1 MKKYIIMFIILLLP
15 LNIYAATGSIKASS
29 SSSNVTINNTF
40 TVTVKVS
47 SSGKLGSWQ
56 FGVSYDKSKLSLISG
71 EPSVVQYGDGVISS
85 KTYTYK
91 FKAIAVG
98 TATFNVENTK
108 LVDWDSESVVATSGS
123 TIKINIKKPVII
135 NYSSDNNLKSLS
147 IDGFEISPKF
157 DQKSLEYTSLVTADT
172 TKIKING
179 EVNDK
184 KAKVSGLGEFDVKEG
199 LNEFN
204 VVVTAENGTSKT
216 YVVKVTVPEKDP
228 IVNKFKNGEFNILRK
243 LPENLPTN
251 FVASTIKFN
260 EEEVACLKNDTL
272 NLTLLYLRD
281 SNNKEGFYIY
291 DEVNNEV
298 SFYNEVGSNDFKI
311 YLTNKEIN
319 IKNLIK
325 EEITINDE
333 KVFGYRL
340 TKDSNNYVISGTN
353 ISTGKNEL
361 YLYDSVNKIISLF
374 SQKDFENLNNSN
386 KLYMYVSIG
395 LGICVVILLLALILI
410 NNSKNKL
417 TKVFMQ
423 KQEEMVNQ
431 INKEKENNAN
441 KKNKRRKSKEDKDLD
456 NDESNELIF
465 YGGNETMSI
474 HSETQVVDFRG
485 ELPEKKENASVFSES
500 FPYISKLGSSLGN
513 LRYFDRSDNTID
525 YRIFVEGFPVFGT
538 DSRGQIG
545 VEVGGETN
553 GSVQVNIQT
562 SLNTIQVPIPS
573 DEEVELASTNE
584 IIQQLEAKGADSNKI
599 GSVIVGYTWQNVK
612 ETNRV
617 VDLLPEW
624 YVKYEDNWYSAND
637 LLEKLPGLE
646 AN

>member
-1 MKKYIIMFIILLLP
+1 MKKYIIMFIMLLLP

-40 TVTVKVS
+40 TVSVKVS

-123 TIKINIKKPVII
+123 TIKINIKEPVII

-157 DQKSLEYTSLVTADT
+157 DKKSLEYTSLVTADT

-184 KAKVSGLGEFDVKEG
+184 KAKVSGLGEVDVKEG

-243 LPENLPTN
+243 LPEYLPTN

-260 EEEVACLKNDTL
+260 EEEVSCLKNDNL

-281 SNNKEGFYIY
+281 SNNKDGFYIY

-298 SFYNEVGSNDFKI
+298 SYYNEVGSNDFKI

-374 SQKDFENLNNSN
+374 SQKDFETLNDSN
-386 KLYMYVSIG
+386 KLYKYVSIG
-395 LGICVVILLLALILI
+395 LGVCVVILLLVLILI

-417 TKVFMQ
+417 AKVFMK
-423 KQEEMVNQ
+423 KQEEMVDQ
-431 INKEKENNAN
+431 INKEKENNIN
-441 KKNKRRKSKEDKDLD
+441 KNNKRRKSKEDKNLEF
-456 NDESNELIF
+456 DESKDIKDN
-465 YGGNETMSI
+465 
-474 HSETQVVDFRG
+474 SE
-485 ELPEKKENASVFSES
+485 EEN
-500 FPYISKLGSSLGN
+500 I
-513 LRYFDRSDNTID
+513 
-525 YRIFVEGFPVFGT
+525 
-538 DSRGQIG
+538 
-545 VEVGGETN
+545 
-553 GSVQVNIQT
+553 
-562 SLNTIQVPIPS
+562 
-573 DEEVELASTNE
+573 
-584 IIQQLEAKGADSNKI
+584 LE
-599 GSVIVGYTWQNVK
+599 
-612 ETNRV
+612 
-617 VDLLPEW
+617 
-624 YVKYEDNWYSAND
+624 
-637 LLEKLPGLE
+637 
-646 AN
+646 

>member
-1 MKKYIIMFIILLLP
+1 MKKYIIMFIMLLLP

-123 TIKINIKKPVII
+123 TIKINIKEPVII

-147 IDGFEISPKF
+147 VDGFEISPKF

-179 EVNDK
+179 EVSDK

-216 YVVKVTVPEKDP
+216 YIVKVTVPEKDP

-251 FVASTIKFN
+251 FVTSTIKFN
-260 EEEVACLKNDTL
+260 EEEVTCLKNDTL

-298 SFYNEVGSNDFKI
+298 SYYNEVGSNDFKI

-333 KVFGYRL
+333 KVLGYRL

-361 YLYDSVNKIISLF
+361 YLYDNVNKIISLF
-374 SQKDFENLNNSN
+374 SQKDFEILNNSN

-395 LGICVVILLLALILI
+395 LGVCVVILLLALILI

-417 TKVFMQ
+417 TRVFMQ

-431 INKEKENNAN
+431 INKEKENNSN
-441 KKNKRRKSKEDKDLD
+441 KKNKRRKSKEDKNLD
-456 NDESNELIF
+456 TDESNELKD
-465 YGGNETMSI
+465 N
-474 HSETQVVDFRG
+474 G
-485 ELPEKKENASVFSES
+485 EEEN
-500 FPYISKLGSSLGN
+500 I
-513 LRYFDRSDNTID
+513 
-525 YRIFVEGFPVFGT
+525 
-538 DSRGQIG
+538 
-545 VEVGGETN
+545 
-553 GSVQVNIQT
+553 
-562 SLNTIQVPIPS
+562 
-573 DEEVELASTNE
+573 
-584 IIQQLEAKGADSNKI
+584 LE
-599 GSVIVGYTWQNVK
+599 
-612 ETNRV
+612 
-617 VDLLPEW
+617 
-624 YVKYEDNWYSAND
+624 
-637 LLEKLPGLE
+637 
-646 AN
+646 

>member
-1 MKKYIIMFIILLLP
+1 MKKYIIMFVMLLLP

-71 EPSVVQYGDGVISS
+71 EPSVVQYGDGAISS
-85 KTYTYK
+85 KSYTYK

-108 LVDWDSESVVATSGS
+108 LVDWDSESVIPTSGS
-123 TIKINIKKPVII
+123 TIKINIKEPVII
-135 NYSSDNNLKSLS
+135 NYSSDNNLKSLGVE
-147 IDGFEISPKF
+147 GFEISPVF
-157 DQKSLEYTSLVTADT
+157 DKKTLEYTSLVTPNT

-216 YVVKVTVPEKDP
+216 YIVKVTVPEKDP

-243 LPENLPTN
+243 LPDALPTN

-281 SNNKEGFYIY
+281 SKNKEGFYIY
-291 DEVNNEV
+291 DEVNNDV
-298 SFYNEVGSNDFKI
+298 SYYNELGSNDFKI
-311 YLTNKEIN
+311 YLTNKEII
-319 IKNLIK
+319 IKDLVK

-333 KVFGYRL
+333 KVIGYRL

-353 ISTGKNEL
+353 ISTGKDDL
-361 YLYDSVNKIISLF
+361 YLYDNVNKVISLF
-374 SQKDFENLNNSN
+374 SQKDYETLKDSN

-395 LGICVVILLLALILI
+395 LGICVVILLFVLILI

-431 INKEKENNAN
+431 IKLNNEKKKNNKNKKFKENTD
-441 KKNKRRKSKEDKDLD
+441 KEL
-456 NDESNELIF
+456 NQESNLKE
-465 YGGNETMSI
+465 
-474 HSETQVVDFRG
+474 
-485 ELPEKKENASVFSES
+485 EK
-500 FPYISKLGSSLGN
+500 N
-513 LRYFDRSDNTID
+513 L
-525 YRIFVEGFPVFGT
+525 E
-538 DSRGQIG
+538 
-545 VEVGGETN
+545 
-553 GSVQVNIQT
+553 
-562 SLNTIQVPIPS
+562 
-573 DEEVELASTNE
+573 
-584 IIQQLEAKGADSNKI
+584 
-599 GSVIVGYTWQNVK
+599 
-612 ETNRV
+612 
-617 VDLLPEW
+617 
-624 YVKYEDNWYSAND
+624 
-637 LLEKLPGLE
+637 
-646 AN
+646 

>member
-1 MKKYIIMFIILLLP
+1 MKKYIIMFIMLLLP

-184 KAKVSGLGEFDVKEG
+184 NAKVSGLGEFDVKEG

-243 LPENLPTN
+243 LPEDLPTN

-298 SFYNEVGSNDFKI
+298 SYYNEVGSNDFKI

-417 TKVFMQ
+417 TRVFMQ

-441 KKNKRRKSKEDKDLD
+441 KKNKRRKTKEDKNLD
-456 NDESNELIF
+456 TDESDELKDNE
-465 YGGNETMSI
+465 E
-474 HSETQVVDFRG
+474 E
-485 ELPEKKENASVFSES
+485 EN
-500 FPYISKLGSSLGN
+500 I
-513 LRYFDRSDNTID
+513 
-525 YRIFVEGFPVFGT
+525 
-538 DSRGQIG
+538 
-545 VEVGGETN
+545 
-553 GSVQVNIQT
+553 
-562 SLNTIQVPIPS
+562 
-573 DEEVELASTNE
+573 
-584 IIQQLEAKGADSNKI
+584 LE
-599 GSVIVGYTWQNVK
+599 
-612 ETNRV
+612 
-617 VDLLPEW
+617 
-624 YVKYEDNWYSAND
+624 
-637 LLEKLPGLE
+637 
-646 AN
+646 